1 MIVGLIFADIRGML
15 LSLRE
20 YGRSVLKNQCHAANA
35 CTVLSLEV
43 KNGEKRI
50 DYVAGS
56 RGRMC

>member
-1 MIVGLIFADIRGML
+1 ML

-20 YGRSVLKNQCHAANA
+20 YGRSVLKNKNQRYAAIA

-50 DYVAGS
+50 DYVTGS
-56 RGRMC
+56 RGCMC